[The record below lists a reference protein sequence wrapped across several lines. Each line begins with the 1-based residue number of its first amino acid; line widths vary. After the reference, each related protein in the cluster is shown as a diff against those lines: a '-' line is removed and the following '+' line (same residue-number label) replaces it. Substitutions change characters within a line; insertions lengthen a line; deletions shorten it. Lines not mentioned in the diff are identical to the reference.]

1 MLELFSHHFPE
12 SGTPLLLRAPGR
24 VNLIGEHT
32 DYNEGFVLPG
42 AVNMGISFAIA
53 ANSLNKIRLVAVD
66 LDASYECE
74 VENVK
79 IAPAS
84 HNWANYVLGVVAQIQ
99 EAGHKLGGFDM
110 LFQGDI
116 PHGAGLSSSAALEC
130 GAGMSLIR
138 LFDLPIDRWP
148 LVKMAQKAEHTY
160 AGVRCGIMD
169 QFASTFGK
177 AESVVRLDC
186 RSLEYAYFPLQMDG
200 LRIVL
205 CNTQVS
211 HSLASS
217 EYNTRREECEKG
229 VEILQQIDPTIGSL
243 RDASISQID
252 TVKAQMPDKVYD
264 RCHYVVSENE
274 RVLEACN
281 ALEEGNLDRFGEL
294 MYASHNGLQHQY
306 EVSCP
311 ELDFLVEETRSDD
324 AVLGS
329 RMMGGGFGGCTINL
343 VRSEAV
349 EAFSTKMKAAYQ
361 EAFETELPI
370 YIASLVDGVDV
381 LG

>member
-169 QFASTFGK
+169 QFASVMGK
-177 AESVVRLDC
+177 AGHVMKLDC
-186 RSLEYAYFPLQMDG
+186 RSLDYEYFPLELGDYQ
-200 LRIVL
+200 LVL
-205 CNTQVS
+205 INT
-211 HSLASS
+211 
-217 EYNTRREECEKG
+217 
-229 VEILQQIDPTIGSL
+229 
-243 RDASISQID
+243 
-252 TVKAQMPDKVYD
+252 
-264 RCHYVVSENE
+264 
-274 RVLEACN
+274 
-281 ALEEGNLDRFGEL
+281 
-294 MYASHNGLQHQY
+294 
-306 EVSCP
+306 
-311 ELDFLVEETRSDD
+311 
-324 AVLGS
+324 
-329 RMMGGGFGGCTINL
+329 
-343 VRSEAV
+343 
-349 EAFSTKMKAAYQ
+349 
-361 EAFETELPI
+361 
-370 YIASLVDGVDV
+370 
-381 LG
+381 